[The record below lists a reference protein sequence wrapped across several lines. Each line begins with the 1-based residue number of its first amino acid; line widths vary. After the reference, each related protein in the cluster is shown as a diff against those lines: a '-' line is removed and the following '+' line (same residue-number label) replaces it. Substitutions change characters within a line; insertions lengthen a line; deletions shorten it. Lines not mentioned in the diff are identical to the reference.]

1 MPNNLRNL
9 SKKQAIKFLKEHGT
23 ALMRKNLN
31 WDHISVVKDKECQGY
46 VFSIGTYDLTKE
58 AQVLKVDHLLV
69 EKFKR
74 EGKSVPHLL
83 PLLGDLS
90 VEKLG
95 KTFPP
100 IGGFLN
106 LKLHEI
112 RVAPA
117 QETRVESEQ
126 VFRPMAGVDL
136 AKRPNELAGAL
147 GGFIEA
153 TNVIND
159 EKKCF
164 AITAYHVLKG
174 LGVGDNVYSPAD
186 SETVL
191 GQLCW
196 YLYNG
201 VADIAL
207 IGVEKE
213 KVNSGSK
220 CGFSLGTDLAPLPAD
235 GKVKICSQVKL
246 GEEIHGEIVS
256 EYSVIREE
264 EGSDELLSEVR
275 EITTT
280 DMASGGDSGSL
291 VLNTN
296 NEVVGLL
303 VKDLDLRNSFF
314 ITLDILK
321 KELKTKEDDHTITIK
336 FNKFI

>member
-1 MPNNLRNL
+1 MRNL
-9 SKKQAIKFLKEHGT
+9 SKKQAIKVLKEHGT
-23 ALMRKNLN
+23 ALMRRNPN
-31 WDHISVVKDKECQGY
+31 WDHISVIKDQECLGY
-46 VFSIGTYDLTKE
+46 VFSVGTYDLSKE
-58 AQVLKVDHLLV
+58 AVI
-69 EKFKR
+69 
-74 EGKSVPHLL
+74 
-83 PLLGDLS
+83 LGIDELS
-90 VEKLG
+90 VEKSISKGLPIPRMLPLLDFNHEKFEG
-95 KTFPP
+95 IFPP
-100 IGGFLN
+100 TGGFVN
-106 LKLHEI
+106 LKLHQIEI
-112 RVAPA
+112 ALPPGN
-117 QETRVESEQ
+117 SGDDKQ
-126 VFRPMAGVDL
+126 VFKPMVGVDL

-153 TNVIND
+153 SNVLNND
-159 EKKCF
+159 TKCF

-174 LGVGDNVYSPAD
+174 LCVGDNVYSPAD

-196 YLYNG
+196 YLYDG

-207 IGVEKE
+207 IEVEKD
-213 KVNSGSK
+213 KVNTGSK
-220 CGFSLGTDLAPLPAD
+220 CGFSLGSDLATLPVD

-246 GEEIHGEIVS
+246 GKEIHGVIVS
-256 EYSVIREE
+256 EYSVIRETK
-264 EGSDELLSEVR
+264 GSDDLLSEVR

-321 KELKTKEDDHTITIK
+321 KELKTEENEHTITIK
-336 FNKFI
+336 FNRFI